1 MAYATER
8 KEAILKKFLPPIN
21 KTVATVSQEEGI
33 SEQTLYNWRDKA
45 NQAGLPMPRKTT
57 DSEKFSAETKLAIVV
72 ETTTLSESELN
83 QYCREKG
90 LYTEQVKQ
98 WKNHCLSGF
107 SSTKAQQKA
116 TLKNSRADQLKIRT
130 LKKELR
136 RKEKAL
142 AETAALLVLRKS

>member
-21 KTVATVSQEEGI
+21 KTVATVAQEEGI
-33 SEQTLYNWRDKA
+33 SEKTLYNWRDKA

-57 DSEKFSAETKLAIVV
+57 DSEKFSAETKLAIVI

-90 LYTEQVKQ
+90 P
-98 WKNHCLSGF
+98 G
-107 SSTKAQQKA
+107 
-116 TLKNSRADQLKIRT
+116 
-130 LKKELR
+130 
-136 RKEKAL
+136 
-142 AETAALLVLRKS
+142 